1 MDFVAW
7 GLAIVLLVLAVLAVK
22 KWPSPGVAARG
33 EAYTSIVGV
42 KRRYAQKRVPNPAL
56 TDGRGGPLAP
66 YLSAVLDPTLPPSA
80 PGEGVPWSND
90 EMREVADH
98 VVGRINAQN
107 PALRLQVVAL
117 DNVKKTVDAYKTLHY
132 EADVQVHS
140 VTRMFS
146 SRLTIKVD
154 LSSGG
159 RLYVRGVSAHNAERD
174 TSGILPILGGASGE
188 TYATFQPAIT
198 SVQVPRVMPAG
209 P

>member
-7 GLAIVLLVLAVLAVK
+7 GLAIVLLMLAVLAVK
-22 KWPSPGVAARG
+22 TWRSPGDGARG
-33 EAYTSIVGV
+33 EAYTAIVGV

-56 TDGRGGPLAP
+56 NDGRGPLAP
-66 YLSAVLDPTLPPSA
+66 YLAGVLDPTLPPSA
-80 PGEGVPWSND
+80 PGEGVPWTND
-90 EMREVADH
+90 ELREVADH

-107 PALRLQVVAL
+107 PALRLQVVSL

-154 LSSGG
+154 MSSGG
-159 RLYVRGVSAHNAERD
+159 RLYVRAVSTHNAEPD
-174 TSGILPILGGASGE
+174 TSGILPILGGVSGE
-188 TYATFQPAIT
+188 TYAKFQPAIT
-198 SVQVPRVMPAG
+198 SVQVPRFMPAG